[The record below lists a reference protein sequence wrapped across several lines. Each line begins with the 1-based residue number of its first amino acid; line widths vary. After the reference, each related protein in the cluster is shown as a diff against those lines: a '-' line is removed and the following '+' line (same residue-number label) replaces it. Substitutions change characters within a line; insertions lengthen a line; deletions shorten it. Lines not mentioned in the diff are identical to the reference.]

1 MVIAGREVK
10 DYLDQEKYAFQK
22 TVQKEGVVHG
32 IGVHSGAPVSVRFR
46 PASPDSGLSF
56 FRTDAPFDQKKLT
69 ARWDNVKDTRLSTQ
83 LANASGATLS
93 MVEHLMAALAG
104 LEIDNLDI
112 EVDGPEMP
120 VLDGSS
126 QIYVETLQA
135 CGAQIQNLHRRAIKI
150 LAPVE
155 VREGDRFVRL
165 SPAQHRSFDFSIDF
179 FGGREGMTPQHF
191 SFDWTPGGF
200 LREIAR
206 ARTFGF
212 FSDAQKLQEMGL
224 AHGAS
229 LDNTLVLQEGRILNE
244 GGERLQ
250 QECVR
255 HKILDAVGDLALAGA
270 PIIGAYTSHNGG
282 HEMNNKLL
290 HALFADATLWCMC
303 QAPQEPLESWQPF
316 SNSVGI

>member
-10 DYLDQEKYAFQK
+10 DFLDQGKYAFQK
-22 TVQKEGVVHG
+22 TIQKEGLVKG
-32 IGVHSGAPVSVRFR
+32 IGVHSGADVTVRFR
-46 PASPDSGLSF
+46 PASPDSGISF
-56 FRTDAPFDQKKLT
+56 FRTDVPFDQQKLT
-69 ARWDNVKDTRLSTQ
+69 ARWDSVKDTRLSTQ
-83 LANASGATLS
+83 LSNACGVKLS

-104 LEIDNLDI
+104 LEIDNLNI

-126 QIYVETLQA
+126 QIYVEALQE
-135 CGAQIQNLHRRAIKI
+135 CGVQIQNLHRRAFKI

-155 VREGDRFVRL
+155 VREGNKFVRL
-165 SPAQHRSFDFSIDF
+165 NPSEHRSFDFSIDF
-179 FGGREGMTPQHF
+179 FGGREGMRPQTF
-191 SFDWTPGGF
+191 AFDWTPGGF

-224 AHGAS
+224 ARGAS
-229 LDNTLVLQEGRILNE
+229 LDNTVVLQDGRILNE
-244 GGERLQ
+244 NGERLKN
-250 QECVR
+250 ECVR

-290 HALFADATLWCMC
+290 HALFADSTLWCVR
-303 QAPQEPLESWQPF
+303 QAPQDPLESWQPF
-316 SNSVGI
+316 EKAVGI

>member
-10 DYLDQEKYAFQK
+10 DFLDQGKYAFQK
-22 TVQKEGVVHG
+22 TIQKEGVVEG
-32 IGVHSGAPVSVRFR
+32 VGVHSGAPVCVRFR
-46 PASPDSGLSF
+46 PAPVDSGIYF
-56 FRTDAPFDQKKLT
+56 VRTDAPFDQNKLV

-83 LANASGATLS
+83 LSNAFGVTLS

-104 LEIDNLDI
+104 LEIDNLEI

-126 QIYVETLQA
+126 QVYVEALQE
-135 CGAQIQNLHRRAIKI
+135 CGLQTQNLHRRVFKI

-155 VREGDRFVRL
+155 VRDGNKFVRL
-165 SPAQHRSFDFSIDF
+165 SPAEHRSFEFSIDF
-179 FGGREGMTPQHF
+179 FGGREGMAPQTLA
-191 SFDWTPGGF
+191 FDWTPGGF

-224 AHGAS
+224 ASGAS
-229 LDNTLVLQEGRILNE
+229 LENTLVLQDGRILNE
-244 GGERLQ
+244 GGERLG

-270 PIIGAYTSHNGG
+270 PIMGAYTSHNGG

-290 HALFADATLWCMC
+290 HALFADTTLWCVR

-316 SNSVGI
+316 SKAVGL